1 MKMDSPA
8 NYRIIVQGRLEADWA
23 ERVGGMAITSTEA
36 NGEVGATTLEGR
48 LEDQAALAGLLI
60 ALYELH
66 LPLVLVEYLDEAAA

>member
-23 ERVGGMAITSTEA
+23 ERVGGMAITSTDA
-36 NGEVGATTLEGR
+36 NGATTLEGR

>member
-8 NYRIIVQGRLEADWA
+8 YYRIIVQGRLHAGWA
-23 ERVGGMAITSTEA
+23 ERVGGMAITSTDV

-48 LEDQAALAGLLI
+48 VQDQAALAGLLM

-66 LPLVLVEYLDEAAA
+66 LPLVRVEYLDEGAT

>member
-23 ERVGGMAITSTEA
+23 ERVGGLTVTSGNV
-36 NGEVGATTLEGR
+36 NGGIEETTLEGR
-48 LEDQAALAGLLI
+48 LEDQAALAGLLM

-66 LPLVLVEYLDEAAA
+66 LPLVRVEYMDEAAA